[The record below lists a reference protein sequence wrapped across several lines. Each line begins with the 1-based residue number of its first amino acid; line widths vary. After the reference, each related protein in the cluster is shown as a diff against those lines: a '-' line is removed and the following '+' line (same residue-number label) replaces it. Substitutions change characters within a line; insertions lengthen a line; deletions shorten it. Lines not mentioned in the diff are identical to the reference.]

1 MVPTGCRAAAIANRI
16 EAATPTQIQATFA
29 PGVTNG
35 SNIRYA
41 RRYAMSGT
49 ELSRRAQKILQ
60 AVVAEYLQSGDA
72 VGSRTV
78 TRRHDLGLSPA
89 TVRNVMSD
97 LEELGLL
104 EQRHSSAGRVPTH
117 SGLRFFIDALLKV
130 KTLSAK
136 DQEDIRG
143 QLMAGG
149 ARPSPED
156 VMHRASRVLANLTQH
171 AAVVVAPDP
180 DTQRLAQIEFVPLR
194 DGKLLAI
201 LVTSDGRIENRLVAL
216 DSTLDPR
223 RLERVHAYLN
233 QLLSGM
239 TLDEVRE
246 RVIREIADEKNL
258 YDSEVSQ
265 ALRLGHTVFVVTPER
280 PAEVLVTGQANLL
293 EPGVT
298 ADPERETR
306 MRQLLR
312 ALEDKETLLRLLD
325 RTRTSAGMQ
334 VFLGAETALTA
345 LSGSSVVA
353 MPYGPEDTPI
363 GALAVI
369 GPMRMNYGKVMS
381 VVDFTAELMT
391 ELLNDPG

>member
-1 MVPTGCRAAAIANRI
+1 
-16 EAATPTQIQATFA
+16 
-29 PGVTNG
+29 
-35 SNIRYA
+35 
-41 RRYAMSGT
+41 MSGM

-60 AVVAEYLQSGDA
+60 AVVSEYLQSGDA

-78 TRRHDLGLSPA
+78 TRRHELGLSPA

-117 SGLRFFIDALLKV
+117 SGLRFFIDSLLKV
-130 KTLSAK
+130 KTLSPK

-143 QLMAGG
+143 QMLRAGG
-149 ARPSPED
+149 AVGAAGSGRPSPEE
-156 VMHRASRVLANLTQH
+156 VLRRASRVLANLTQH
-171 AAVVVAPDP
+171 AAVVIAPDP
-180 DTQRLAQIEFVPLR
+180 DALRLSQIEFVPLR
-194 DGKLLAI
+194 DGKLIAI
-201 LVTSDGRIENRLVAL
+201 LVTSDGRIENRLITL
-216 DSTLDPR
+216 DSSLDPR
-223 RLERVHAYLN
+223 RLERVHNYLN

-246 RVIREIADEKNL
+246 RVIREISDEKNR
-258 YDSEVSQ
+258 YDGEVAE
-265 ALRLGHTVFVVTPER
+265 ALRLGHSVFVLPPER

-293 EPGVT
+293 EVGAAP
-298 ADPERETR
+298 DPDRESR
-306 MRQLLR
+306 MRELLR
-312 ALEDKETLLRLLD
+312 TLEDKETLLRLLD

-334 VFLGAETALTA
+334 VFLGAETALAA

-353 MPYGPEDTPI
+353 TPYGPEDTPI

-391 ELLNDPG
+391 ELLTEAG